1 MKINYLLNKTENVPK
16 DKKLI
21 VFDLDGTLTES
32 KAEIDEEMASLLA
45 KLLETKKVAVI
56 GGGKFERFRQ
66 QLLSKLSVSGEFLTN
81 LFLFPTTATTFYK
94 YENNSWVEVYSQHF
108 SKEEKEKILLYLEK
122 TLQELNYKHPDK
134 TYGELIEDR
143 GAEITFSTLGQEAP
157 TELKEKWN
165 KEHPDV
171 RAKIEEVL
179 QKHLPDMEVKVAGLT
194 SIDVT
199 RKGID
204 KSFGIKQMEK
214 YLNTPLEDMLFVG
227 DNFSHEG
234 NDEPVLGTGVP
245 CFEVQNVGDTK
256 KLIKYLLSN

>member
-1 MKINYLLNKTENVPK
+1 MKNLLNNIKEAPK
-16 DKKLI
+16 GKKLI

-32 KAEIDEEMASLLA
+32 KSDIDSEMAALLGQ
-45 KLLETKKVAVI
+45 LLETKKVAII
-56 GGGKFERFRQ
+56 GGGKFESFQR
-66 QLLSKLSVSGEFLTN
+66 QLLSKLSVSEELLKN

-94 YENNSWVEVYSQHF
+94 YDNNDWVEVYSQHF
-108 SKEEKEKILLYLEK
+108 SKGEKEKILSSLGK
-122 TLQELNYKHPDK
+122 TLQELNYKRPDK

-143 GAEITFSTLGQEAP
+143 GAEITFSALGQEAP

-165 KEHPDV
+165 KANPDV

-199 RKGID
+199 RRGID
-204 KSFGIKQMEK
+204 KSFGIKQMGK

-227 DNFSHEG
+227 DNFSYEG
-234 NDEPVLGTGVP
+234 NDEPVLGTGVL
-245 CFEVQNVGDTK
+245 CFEVKSIEDTK
-256 KLIKYLLSN
+256 NLIRQLLLQ